1 MGRKELQQQAVLGV
15 EKALRRQPTNWRH
28 NLAPYILLVERT
40 NKLLAELTVAEM
52 REAFPA
58 SEHADDQ
65 ARNESAWQRK
75 EDMEKTLGSIGLSA
89 FFRMYRVNDSLNEYA
104 KLCRS
109 LHAILRPR
117 NFVERV
123 RTRAMRS
130 LNLRP

>member
-15 EKALRRQPTNWRH
+15 EKVLRRQPTNWRH

-65 ARNESAWQRK
+65 ALNESAWQRK
-75 EDMEKTLGSIGLSA
+75 ADMEKTLGSIGPAPFSGCTASMTASTSTQRTTVPCMPSCARAISWSA
-89 FFRMYRVNDSLNEYA
+89 CARGR
-104 KLCRS
+104 CGR
-109 LHAILRPR
+109 
-117 NFVERV
+117 
-123 RTRAMRS
+123 
-130 LNLRP
+130 